1 MCSAHPEEG
10 RANDRACALG
20 VSHKIFT
27 CGGRCGRIDLLRK
40 RGRSV
45 VGMGW
50 YAKQKARY
58 EAKKAEPHESWG
70 EMRARV
76 KAEQVAKEPRQK
88 AEPAKED
95 QTAKTVCPPV

>member
-1 MCSAHPEEG
+1 
-10 RANDRACALG
+10 
-20 VSHKIFT
+20 
-27 CGGRCGRIDLLRK
+27 
-40 RGRSV
+40 
-45 VGMGW
+45 MGW

-70 EMRARV
+70 EMRERV

-95 QTAKTVCPPV
+95 QTAKTVCPPVSGGGSGVHQTDQGQGWGQRGQSHRGRADWRGVCLWPCPRFVDTG